1 MKQVH
6 LLLAAGVA
14 VSLAGCAP
22 AAISPGAVAP
32 TSAVLSPA
40 VSVPGEAAPKI
51 RIYHEPHF
59 AGGSGSMTPALEKL
73 YALVDANHDVFSG
86 AWFLGKPSKLV
97 VGVARPDAPAAVQ
110 FESLRKQLDPEGR
123 ATAVVPAKYSL
134 VEMLGIQKE
143 ILDKYMTKR
152 QNTVQGLG
160 PDPVNEAVNV
170 TILRT
175 ASEPPLQENPTVLAI
190 AAKYGNAVEFEE
202 TSGVGTLDL
211 AALHA
216 PPHRPAPP
224 ESSEMIMFVRPMSDR
239 VGSTDAQDYGES
251 DGGWERPAELPSRSQ

>member
-22 AAISPGAVAP
+22 AAVATTPGGPAPSNSAPAESRATATPAAPVIRISPGYA
-32 TSAVLSPA
+32 
-40 VSVPGEAAPKI
+40 
-51 RIYHEPHF
+51 
-59 AGGSGSMTPALEKL
+59 GSGSMTPALEEL
-73 YALVDANHDVFSG
+73 YALVDDNHEVFSG

-97 VGVARPDAPAAVQ
+97 MGVARPDAPAAVQ

-134 VEMLGIQKE
+134 AEMLGIQKE
-143 ILDKYMTKR
+143 VLDKYMTKR

-211 AALHA
+211 AALPA